1 MIIYTN
7 IEEAWSSTNF
17 ENPQVQETN
26 NKEETQKV
34 TTNFIKPLIN
44 KECLIKIKD
53 KKLINILN
61 NYSDEYK
68 SKYIEKIL
76 KEKERKSV
84 YKEEFELILKVI
96 LIIIIIDLLKSLI
109 S

>member
-17 ENPQVQETN
+17 DNPKVQE
-26 NKEETQKV
+26 EETQKV

-76 KEKERKSV
+76 KEKERKSF

>member
-17 ENPQVQETN
+17 DNPKVQE
-26 NKEETQKV
+26 EETQKV

-61 NYSDEYK
+61 NYSDDYK

-76 KEKERKSV
+76 KEKERKSF